1 VEDKQATLSSTL
13 PSTDTLMASNTLMAG
28 KRQEELGESYKMGR
42 KPQVDSQDCILSQD
56 TSNTGSASLPFPSRR
71 SIVVLPARSIVHPGV
86 EANVG
91 RRKSNCCRHIA
102 DFSLVSTGPLRR
114 QGRFE
119 DQTRLTLA
127 VAVAGCASTV
137 GVGALTAATHI
148 DWSERLLVG
157 GKRLVLV

>member
-1 VEDKQATLSSTL
+1 
-13 PSTDTLMASNTLMAG
+13 MASNTLMAG

-91 RRKSNCCRHIA
+91 RRRSNCCRHIA